1 MKKRHLALVAA
12 AALAASGCAGVQT
25 SDVTR
30 VTGGTLGGVFGG
42 LAGSQFGSGTGQL
55 VFTALG
61 SSLGALFGGAVGGS
75 VGNQIE
81 TGFAGPASY
90 GTQGSYQGGYQAP
103 PPGAYQPAVA
113 TSSGVSGSDQ
123 TYLEGARAMA
133 ASVAIGDSIEWSNP
147 ETGNFGVVTP
157 IRDGTSSG
165 GQYCR
170 EFESAASVAGRS
182 ELSYL
187 VACQFAD
194 GSWRAVQ

>member
-1 MKKRHLALVAA
+1 MKKRHLAVVAA

-75 VGNQIE
+75 VGDRIE
-81 TGFAGPASY
+81 TGFVGPDAY
-90 GTQGSYQGGYQAP
+90 GTQGSYQPGP
-103 PPGAYQPAVA
+103 PPGAYQPAVM
-113 TSSGVSGSDQ
+113 TSGAVSGSDQ
-123 TYLEGARAMA
+123 TYLQGAQAMA
-133 ASVAIGDSIEWSNP
+133 ANLPIGDSIEWSNP

-170 EFESAASVAGRS
+170 EFESAASAGGRS
-182 ELSYL
+182 QVTYQ

-194 GSWRAVQ
+194 GSWRSVQ